1 LDLLLPKVS
10 GPDVLRALKLATA
23 TAAIPVVVMRG
34 RSQKNPARLEKH
46 GAFAFPGKAELALD
60 QGPEP
65 LLLKLESIN
74 KGLTASAGRKQPAQP
89 APVQKSEPSVSCLH
103 HSSCVGIHAMNR
115 RDFIRASAAVS
126 AAAFC
131 HPRTIAQNNEMSSV
145 RLTVRADRLGNKI
158 GDDFTG
164 LSYESAQLGNPHFFS
179 GDHAELA
186 GFLRRLGTSGVLRIG
201 GNTSEYCY
209 WTPDPAKP
217 ANLPTAESMR
227 TGDKANP
234 IAFGLAVGPDTGH
247 KAPAPVNI
255 TPLAIRNLREFLDA
269 SGWKLI
275 YGLNMGTG
283 TAEDAADEAAYVM
296 DVTGPKLI
304 AFQLCNEPDLFYR
317 NGIRKAD
324 YDFKQFAGEWQRF
337 YQTIR
342 ARVPSA
348 PFAGPDTAYNNDWL
362 VPFAKQFKNEAV
374 FLSQHYYAEG
384 PPTDPAMTIERL
396 LRPNPKLEAEFEGM
410 KKTMHESGLPF
421 RLAETNSCYQGGKQG
436 VSDTFA
442 SALWSADL
450 MFQLASA
457 GGLGIN
463 FHGGGYGWYT
473 PIAGTREHGLLARP
487 VYYGM
492 LLFAQ
497 AGAGQLVE
505 SKIDQPEQAPL
516 LTAYG
521 VRSNTGVLN
530 VAAFNKNLDRGVRL
544 TIDAGQRAPRVSLL
558 RLHAP
563 RVDDTTDITFG
574 GSSVG
579 SGGAWSVARQEI
591 PRAENGAVVLELPAA
606 SAVLVTFER
615 E

>member
-1 LDLLLPKVS
+1 
-10 GPDVLRALKLATA
+10 
-23 TAAIPVVVMRG
+23 
-34 RSQKNPARLEKH
+34 
-46 GAFAFPGKAELALD
+46 
-60 QGPEP
+60 
-65 LLLKLESIN
+65 
-74 KGLTASAGRKQPAQP
+74 
-89 APVQKSEPSVSCLH
+89 
-103 HSSCVGIHAMNR
+103 MNR
-115 RDFIRASAAVS
+115 RDFIRFSAAASAAALHHPLTF
-126 AAAFC
+126 AATNPTA
-131 HPRTIAQNNEMSSV
+131 SV
-145 RLTVRADRLGNKI
+145 RLTLRTDRLGNKI

-179 GDHAELA
+179 GENTELA
-186 GFLRRLGTSGVLRIG
+186 GFMRRLGTSGVLRIG

-209 WTPDPAKP
+209 WTPNPAKQ
-217 ANLPTAESMR
+217 ANLPNTESMH

-247 KAPAPVNI
+247 RAPAPVNI
-255 TPLAIRNLREFLDA
+255 APLAIRHLREFLDA
-269 SGWKLI
+269 CGWKLI

-296 DVTGPKLI
+296 DVAGSKLM

-324 YDFKQFAGEWQRF
+324 YDFGQFVGEWQRF

-342 ARVPSA
+342 ARVPAA
-348 PFAGPDTAYNNDWL
+348 PFAGPDTAYNNEWL
-362 VPFAKQFKNEAV
+362 VPFARQFKREAV

-384 PPTDPAMTIERL
+384 PPTDPSMTIERL
-396 LRPNPKLEAEFEGM
+396 LRPNPKLQAEFDGM
-410 KKTMHESGLPF
+410 KETMRESGLPF
-421 RLAETNSCYQGGKQG
+421 RLAETNSCYQGGKPG

-450 MFQLASA
+450 MYQLASE
-457 GGLGIN
+457 GGMGIN

-473 PIAGTREHGLLARP
+473 PIAGTREDGFLARP
-487 VYYGM
+487 IYYGI

-505 SKIDQPEQAPL
+505 TKLDPWEQAPL

-521 VRSNTGVLN
+521 LRSNTGEIK
-530 VAAFNKNLDRGVRL
+530 VAAFNKSLDRGVRL
-544 TIDAGQRAPRVSLL
+544 TIDAGQRAQRVSSL

-563 RVDDTTDITFG
+563 RVDDTTDTTFG
-574 GSSVG
+574 GAPVG
-579 SGGAWSVARQEI
+579 AGGAWSATREETLS
-591 PRAENGAVVLELPAA
+591 AENGVAVIELPAA
-606 SAVLVTFER
+606 SAALIAFER